1 MTATVTSDIGAKGKT
16 EHPLSAEQIAA
27 FHRDG
32 YVIVPGFFSA
42 EEIEPLRSACLA
54 DPSIGGKLRAI
65 ADSDGH
71 AQEVIGWTEYSD
83 TYLGKVAFLD
93 RMLDNAEALL
103 KKPCY
108 HWHSKLSM
116 KRPSTLGKWDW
127 HQDFPYW
134 YDEGCLWPDMLTVT
148 VAVDK
153 NSEANGCMKLVR
165 GSHHLGRVN
174 HTRVG
179 EAVGFDPERLKLV
192 LEQCETVPMEMESGD
207 ACFFHGNTLH
217 ASGPNLSG
225 MPRTLLHCSYNTI
238 VNSPFLAL
246 DQEHHR
252 YKPFKTVADQDL
264 RKRAYQD
271 VFLSHRFNQDTR
283 KPGAKNSYGYKSV
296 VGEISPAKPAN

>member
-1 MTATVTSDIGAKGKT
+1 MNGTATNETGARGKT
-16 EHPLSAEQIAA
+16 ERPLSAEQIAA

-32 YVIVPGFFSA
+32 YVIVAGFFTA

-165 GSHHLGRVN
+165 GSHHLGRVT

-192 LEQCETVPMEMESGD
+192 LDQCEIVPMEMESGD

-238 VNSPFLAL
+238 VNSPFIAL

-264 RKRAYQD
+264 RNRDYQD
-271 VFLSHRFNQDTR
+271 VFSSHRFNQDTR

-296 VGEISPAKPAN
+296 G

>member
-1 MTATVTSDIGAKGKT
+1 MNATATNETGAKGNT
-16 EHPLSAEQIAA
+16 ERPLSAEQLAA

-32 YVIVPGFFSA
+32 YVIVPGFFTA

-165 GSHHLGRVN
+165 GSHHLGRVT

-192 LEQCETVPMEMESGD
+192 LDQCEIVPMEMESGD

-238 VNSPFLAL
+238 VNSPFIAL

-264 RKRAYQD
+264 RNRAYQD
-271 VFLSHRFNQDTR
+271 VFSSHRFNQDTR

-296 VGEISPAKPAN
+296 G

>member
-1 MTATVTSDIGAKGKT
+1 MNGTATNETGARGKT
-16 EHPLSAEQIAA
+16 ERPLSAEQIAA

-32 YVIVPGFFSA
+32 YVIVAGFFTA

-165 GSHHLGRVN
+165 GSHHLGRVT

-192 LEQCETVPMEMESGD
+192 LDQCEIVPMEMESGD

-238 VNSPFLAL
+238 VNSPFIAL

-264 RKRAYQD
+264 RNHAYQD
-271 VFLSHRFNQDTR
+271 VFSSHRFNQDTR

-296 VGEISPAKPAN
+296 G

>member
-1 MTATVTSDIGAKGKT
+1 MNGTATNETGARGKT
-16 EHPLSAEQIAA
+16 ERPLSAEQIAA

-32 YVIVPGFFSA
+32 YVIVAGFFTA

-165 GSHHLGRVN
+165 GSHHLGRVT

-192 LEQCETVPMEMESGD
+192 LDQCEIVPMEMESGD

-238 VNSPFLAL
+238 VNSPFIAL

-264 RKRAYQD
+264 RNRAYQD
-271 VFLSHRFNQDTR
+271 VFSSHRFNQDTR

-296 VGEISPAKPAN
+296 G

>member
-1 MTATVTSDIGAKGKT
+1 MNATATNETGARGKT
-16 EHPLSAEQIAA
+16 ERPLSAEQIAA

-32 YVIVPGFFSA
+32 YVIVPGFFTA

-165 GSHHLGRVN
+165 GSHHLGRVT

-192 LEQCETVPMEMESGD
+192 LDQCEIVPMEMESGD

-238 VNSPFLAL
+238 VNSPFIAL

-264 RKRAYQD
+264 RNRAYQD
-271 VFLSHRFNQDTR
+271 VFSSHRFNQDTR

-296 VGEISPAKPAN
+296 G